1 MTDAQQHIEQV
12 AAVKVIEQALQRNM
26 FVQYDGVHLF
36 RFSETPL
43 HREEDD
49 CLAKMAAELAPKLY
63 AELAAA
69 GIVDAP
75 VSRGSI
81 AGLEARRSHLRCLPG
96 GLSATD
102 QSTPDHEPSN
112 EH

>member
-1 MTDAQQHIEQV
+1 MTDAQQHVEQV

-63 AELAAA
+63 AELTAA
-69 GIVDAP
+69 GIVDAS
-75 VSRGSI
+75 VSMGS
-81 AGLEARRSHLRCLPG
+81 GVVGPGARRSHLRCLPG

-102 QSTPDHEPSN
+102 HS
-112 EH
+112 

>member
-1 MTDAQQHIEQV
+1 MTEAQRHLEQMAAVELLEHALQQH
-12 AAVKVIEQALQRNM
+12 M

-63 AELAAA
+63 ADLAAA
-69 GIVDAP
+69 GLLAGPDPISPVAAGSAP
-75 VSRGSI
+75 
-81 AGLEARRSHLRCLPG
+81 RRSHLRCLPG
-96 GLSATD
+96 GLAHD
-102 QSTPDHEPSN
+102 PADVREPKS
-112 EH
+112 HHD